1 MPEFQKNCTV
11 ITGEQPA
18 RGLLR
23 LRLAAPEIAAAV
35 RPGQFVMVAC
45 GADRDPLLRRPLSV
59 HNAEAGA
66 TIDLLVRVLGRG
78 TAALA
83 RLRAGDT
90 LPVLG
95 PLGRG
100 FGEAQEGAEVLLV
113 GGGIGCAPLLLLARR
128 LLARR
133 ARPVLLLGA
142 AHAAEARAF
151 RDCFQGLDCPVHLST
166 DDGSLGYHGFVTGL
180 LPELAAAASRV
191 YACGPMPMMAAVAR
205 FCGSRLPCEVSL
217 ESRMACGL
225 GACLGCAVPA
235 PDRPGAY
242 RHVCKDGP
250 VFPANEVLWP

>member
-1 MPEFQKNCTV
+1 M
-11 ITGEQPA
+11 TGVQT
-18 RGLLR
+18 
-23 LRLAAPEIAAAV
+23 
-35 RPGQFVMVAC
+35 C
-45 GADRDPLLRRPLSV
+45 
-59 HNAEAGA
+59 
-66 TIDLLVRVLGRG
+66 
-78 TAALA
+78 AL
-83 RLRAGDT
+83 
-90 LPVLG
+90 P
-95 PLGRG
+95 
-100 FGEAQEGAEVLLV
+100 
-113 GGGIGCAPLLLLARR
+113 ISRR

-142 AHAAEARAF
+142 AQAAEARAF
-151 RDCFQGLDCPVHLST
+151 RDCFQGLDCPAHLCT